1 MILVVDFMGNAIKSF
16 QEPLASVLVP
26 FCIYDR
32 FTREFSEC
40 SQESLFSSG
49 RNYLWLKTNCVFS
62 EVNWFL
68 PTLREFW

>member
-1 MILVVDFMGNAIKSF
+1 MVLVVGFVGNAVEFF
-16 QEPLASVLVP
+16 QKPVLVP
-26 FCIYDR
+26 FCMDDR

-40 SQESLFSSG
+40 SQKSLFSSG
-49 RNYLWLKTNCVFS
+49 LTYLWLKTNCVFS